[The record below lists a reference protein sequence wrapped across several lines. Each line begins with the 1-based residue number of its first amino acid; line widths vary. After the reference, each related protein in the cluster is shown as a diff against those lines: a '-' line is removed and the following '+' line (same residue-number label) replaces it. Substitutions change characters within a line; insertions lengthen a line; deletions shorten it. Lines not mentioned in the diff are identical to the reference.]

1 MKKIANCR
9 WYVLGLLF
17 AATTISYIDRQNL
30 TVIAPMLRDE
40 LGISNSGYAQILT
53 SFLLAYTVMQAVT
66 GWLIDKLGTRNG
78 FALIMLW
85 WSIAAMLHAF
95 GEGVVSFSIY
105 RFLLG
110 AGEAGSWAACVKAVS
125 EWFPSKERGIANALW
140 GVGTSAGLVVSVPVV
155 AWIALVL
162 GWQYS
167 FVLTGLLGFIW
178 LFIWMRF
185 YRLPEEHPAIT
196 IEELNYI
203 QEEGKAPRQTQGA
216 IKVPYF
222 TLLKSRNVWA
232 VILARL
238 LADPCSWFYHFWI
251 PEFLKRSAGFSIADI
266 GKYAWIPFLTQ
277 GIGIVL
283 GGFMSDWLYRRGMKI
298 ISARFTVMFIGMFCM
313 CAGILAAF
321 PFDIVIVF
329 IAVSTATF
337 GFGLWAPNMMT
348 LCGEAFPR
356 PVVGSVTG
364 LSGMGAGFG
373 GMGFTLLTGWT
384 LDNYGYSPVL
394 IAAGII
400 PILAVL
406 VLYFLFDRKLAEGIS
421 TGRISTLSPE
431 KKGDEK

>member
-1 MKKIANCR
+1 MKKIANLR
-9 WYVLGLLF
+9 WYVVALLF

-30 TVIAPMLRDE
+30 TVVAPILRDE

-53 SFLLAYTVMQAVT
+53 AFLLAYTIMQAVT

-78 FALIMLW
+78 FAVIMLW
-85 WSIAAMLHAF
+85 WSVAAMLHAF
-95 GEGVVSFSIY
+95 GDSVVSFSIY
-105 RFLLG
+105 RLLLG

-125 EWFPSKERGIANALW
+125 EWFPNKERGIANALW

-167 FVLTGLLGFIW
+167 FILTGLLGLIW

-196 IEELNYI
+196 DAELKYI
-203 QEEGKAPRQTQGA
+203 QSGRHA
-216 IKVPYF
+216 ISAEHATTKIPYF

-232 VILARL
+232 VILARA
-238 LADPCSWFYHFWI
+238 LADPCTWFYHFWI
-251 PEFLKRSAGFSIADI
+251 PEFLKRTAGFSLADI

-277 GIGIVL
+277 GIGILL
-283 GGFMSDWLYRRGMKI
+283 GGFLSDWLYRRGMKVI
-298 ISARFTVMFIGMFCM
+298 PARFTVMFTGMLCM
-313 CAGILAAF
+313 FAGCLAAF
-321 PFDIVIVF
+321 QFNIVIIFVA
-329 IAVSTATF
+329 ISTATF

-356 PVVGSVTG
+356 HIVGSVTG

-373 GMGFTLLTGWT
+373 GMIFTLLTGWT
-384 LDNYGYSPVL
+384 LDNFGYSPVF
-394 IAAGII
+394 IAVAIL
-400 PILAVL
+400 PILAVF
-406 VLYFLFDRKLAEGIS
+406 VLYFLFDRKLAESIAKGETTS
-421 TGRISTLSPE
+421 LSPG
-431 KKGDEK
+431 K

>member
-9 WYVLGLLF
+9 WYVVALLF
-17 AATTISYIDRQNL
+17 AATAISYIDRQNL
-30 TVIAPMLRDE
+30 TVVAPILRDE
-40 LGISNSGYAQILT
+40 LGISNSGYAQIL
-53 SFLLAYTVMQAVT
+53 SAFLLAYTIMQALT

-85 WSIAAMLHAF
+85 WSVAAMLHAF

-125 EWFPSKERGIANALW
+125 EWFPHRERGIANALW
-140 GVGTSAGLVVSVPVV
+140 GVGTSAGLVISVPVV

-167 FVLTGLLGFIW
+167 FILTGLLGFIW

-185 YRLPEEHPAIT
+185 YRLPEEHPALSA
-196 IEELNYI
+196 EELIHI
-203 QEEGKAPRQTQGA
+203 QEGRQSPKSAT
-216 IKVPYF
+216 IKIPYF
-222 TLLKSRNVWA
+222 ALLKSRNVWA
-232 VILARL
+232 VILARV

-277 GIGIVL
+277 GIGILL
-283 GGFMSDWLYRRGMKI
+283 GGLSSDWLYRRGMKVI
-298 ISARFTVMFIGMFCM
+298 TARFTVMLIGMLCM
-313 CAGILAAF
+313 FVGLLAAF
-321 PFDIVIVF
+321 QFNIFIVF
-329 IAVSTATF
+329 SAVSIATF

-356 PVVGSVTG
+356 HVVGSVTG

-373 GMGFTLLTGWT
+373 GMAFTLATGWT
-384 LDNYGYSPVL
+384 LDNFGYSPVFF
-394 IAAGII
+394 AAAIF
-400 PILAVL
+400 PLLAIL
-406 VLYFLFDRKLAEGIS
+406 VLFFLFDRKLAEGI
-421 TGRISTLSPE
+421 TKGEISTLFV
-431 KKGDEK
+431 K